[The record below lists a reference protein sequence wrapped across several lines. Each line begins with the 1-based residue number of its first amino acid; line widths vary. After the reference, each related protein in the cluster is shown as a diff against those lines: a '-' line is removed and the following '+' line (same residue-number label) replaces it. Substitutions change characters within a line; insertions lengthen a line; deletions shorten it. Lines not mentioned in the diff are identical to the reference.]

1 VAIFIFML
9 VPLSTAAAWIFA
21 AVIGIL
27 WLGTVPLTN
36 GLIAQIF
43 GLRYMSMLTG
53 VVFLGHQ
60 LGSFLG
66 AWLGG
71 RIFDETGS
79 YSLAW
84 SISIG
89 LSILAAICSWP
100 VNEKPLA
107 RLRTAT

>member
-1 VAIFIFML
+1 M
-9 VPLSTAAAWIFA
+9 
-21 AVIGIL
+21 
-27 WLGTVPLTN
+27 PLTN

-53 VVFLGHQ
+53 LVFLGHQ

-79 YSLAW
+79 YNLAW
-84 SISIG
+84 MISIG
-89 LSILAAICSWP
+89 LSVLATACSWP
-100 VNEKPLA
+100 IDERPLQREA
-107 RLRTAT
+107 MA